1 MTVSENSDGR
11 NIIIARVSA
20 NNMTDAALHQ
30 NKPPQ
35 GGLFVG
41 KKQFFMASSI
51 KTQRWQSMAF
61 PHSIWWFHRLD
72 SGGLTLIVTQRLF

>member
-1 MTVSENSDGR
+1 
-11 NIIIARVSA
+11 
-20 NNMTDAALHQ
+20 MTDAASTKTNRRKAVILSE
-30 NKPPQ
+30 
-35 GGLFVG
+35 